1 MLMHI
6 SPVLSMWIFFRLKIR
21 HASTAF
27 SPFFLENVTK
37 YKALQIYRQFHQ
49 KIAFHI
55 IHIIHIFVWIV
66 KEQNTLFSFE
76 KSCAIMQVTYEI
88 QKAGDRS

>member
-6 SPVLSMWIFFRLKIR
+6 SPVLSMWIFFSLKIR
-21 HASTAF
+21 QGSTVF
-27 SPFFLENVTK
+27 SPFFRKNPTK
-37 YKALQIYRQFHQ
+37 YGALQIYRQFHQ

-66 KEQNTLFSFE
+66 KAQNTLFSFE
-76 KSCAIMQVTYEI
+76 KSCAIMQVT
-88 QKAGDRS
+88 